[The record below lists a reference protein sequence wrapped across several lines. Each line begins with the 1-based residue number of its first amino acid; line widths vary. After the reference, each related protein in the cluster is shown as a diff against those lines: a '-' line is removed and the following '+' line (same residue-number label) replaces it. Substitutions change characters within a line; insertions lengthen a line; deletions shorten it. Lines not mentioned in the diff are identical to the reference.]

1 LRDEEGVGMVTE
13 QETGEEGPP
22 KPEFTIQP
30 GDLGG
35 LMAEYPHIR
44 EWVED
49 FESKH
54 GSRPVYY
61 GPLDRDAKSVSPRNL
76 IYSTKPPCFAHVYSP
91 PEGSEGA
98 GNTFWF
104 GLEPTITQEEEEV
117 RDQIVERLLRDAPQ
131 KERFDNDEEFISMIH
146 EMMDEMTSTGG
157 TSLLAN
163 PVVNQA
169 RELLGFGEA
178 PLKVTPEQLDR
189 LKYVVVRDLVN
200 NGPLETL
207 LADEMLEDIHSIGL
221 SRINMDHKVFPMLTS
236 NIAFK
241 DQELLTKYL
250 RSMSERI
257 GRPVSDSKP
266 IVDGALLDGSRI
278 NIIYS
283 DDVSIQGSSFTIRK
297 FAEETISITQ
307 LIQWKTLSSQMAA
320 YIWLGLESGMSM
332 LVSGET
338 ASGKTTTLNAIL
350 PFIDH
355 NVKIYTAEDTP
366 EVKVSHTIWQRLI
379 TRDSKNEDSRV
390 EMFDLLKAALR
401 SRPRYIIIGEIR
413 GVEGAIAFQAMQTG
427 HPVVGTF
434 HASNIVKLIQRFTGD
449 PINVP
454 ARFFDNLNFA
464 IFQEVVEAPGGGI
477 ARRITGVSEV
487 IGFDKTAD
495 GILTRNMFEWDPVN
509 DEVYFRGMFQS
520 DMLENKIAPRM
531 GFRSKRDIYDEL
543 DRRTI
548 AMQRMVDRNLTHF
561 DDVFDLLDIYYK
573 EGWDRFASSLETWTG
588 INH

>member
-1 LRDEEGVGMVTE
+1 MVTE
-13 QETGEEGPP
+13 QESGEEDRKEP
-22 KPEFTIQP
+22 KFKIEP

-44 EWVED
+44 EWVEQ
-49 FESKH
+49 FEAEH
-54 GSRPVYY
+54 GSRPIYY

-76 IYSTKPPCFAHVYSP
+76 IYATKPPCFAHVYSP
-91 PEGSEGA
+91 PEGAEGA

-104 GLEPTITQEEEEV
+104 GLEPTITEEEDDI
-117 RDQIVERLLRDAPQ
+117 RDRIVERLLRDAPQ
-131 KERFDNDEEFISMIH
+131 KERFDNDAEFIAMIH
-146 EMMDEMTSTGG
+146 EMMDEMTTTTSS
-157 TSLLAN
+157 SLLSN

-169 RELLGFGEA
+169 RELIGMGEA
-178 PLKVTPEQLDR
+178 PIKVTPEQLDR

-297 FAEETISITQ
+297 FAEETISIIQ
-307 LIQWKTLSSQMAA
+307 LIKWKTLSAQMAA

-338 ASGKTTTLNAIL
+338 ASGKTTTLNAVL

-366 EVKVSHTIWQRLI
+366 EVKVAHTIWQRLI

-495 GILTRNMFEWDPVN
+495 GILTRNMFEWDPVA

-543 DRRTI
+543 QRRTEAI
-548 AMQRMVDRNLTHF
+548 QRMCDRDLTHY
-561 DDVFDLLDIYYK
+561 DDVFDLLDVYYK
-573 EGWDRFASSLETWTG
+573 EGWDRFAAALETWTG
-588 INH
+588 VNH

>member
-1 LRDEEGVGMVTE
+1 MVTE
-13 QETGEEGPP
+13 QEEQEQESD
-22 KPEFTIQP
+22 KPLLTIEP

-35 LMAEYPHIR
+35 LMAEYPHVRI
-44 EWVED
+44 WVED
-49 FESKH
+49 FEAKH
-54 GSRPVYY
+54 GSRPIYY
-61 GPLDRDAKSVSPRNL
+61 GPLDRDARAVSPRNL
-76 IYSTKPPCFAHVYSP
+76 IYATRPPCFAHVYSP
-91 PEGSEGA
+91 PEGEEGA

-104 GLEPTITQEEEEV
+104 GLEPTIDLEEEEI
-117 RDQIVERLLRDAPQ
+117 RDNIVERLLRDAPQ
-131 KERFDNDEEFISMIH
+131 KERFDNDAEFIAMIH
-146 EMMDEMTSTGG
+146 EMMDEMTATT
-157 TSLLAN
+157 TSLLSN
-163 PVVNQA
+163 PVVNQT

-178 PLKVTPEQLDR
+178 PIKVTEEQLER

-221 SRINMDHKVFPMLTS
+221 SAINMDHKVFPMLTS
-236 NIAFK
+236 NISFK

-297 FAEETISITQ
+297 FAEETISIIQ

-338 ASGKTTTLNAIL
+338 ASGKTTTLNAVL
-350 PFIDH
+350 PFVDH

-495 GILTRNMFEWDPVN
+495 GILTRNMFEWDAVS

-543 DRRTI
+543 ERRTI
-548 AMQRMVDRNLTHF
+548 ALQRMVDRDLTHF
-561 DDVFDLLDIYYK
+561 DDVFDLLDVYYK
-573 EGWDRFASSLETWTG
+573 EGWDRFASAVETWTG

>member
-1 LRDEEGVGMVTE
+1 MVTE
-13 QETGEEGPP
+13 QESEETTS
-22 KPEFTIQP
+22 KPVMKVQP

-44 EWVED
+44 IWIED
-49 FESKH
+49 FEAKH
-54 GSRPVYY
+54 GSRPIYY
-61 GPLDRDAKSVSPRNL
+61 GPLDRDARAVSPRNL
-76 IYSTKPPCFAHVYSP
+76 IYATRPPCFAHVYSP
-91 PEGSEGA
+91 PEGAEGA
-98 GNTFWF
+98 GNTYWF
-104 GLEPTITQEEEEV
+104 GLEPTIDEEEEEI

-131 KERFDNDEEFISMIH
+131 KERFDNDEEFIAMIH
-146 EMMDEMTSTGG
+146 EMVDEMTTTA
-157 TSLLAN
+157 TSLLSN
-163 PVVNQA
+163 PVINQT

-178 PLKVTPEQLDR
+178 PIKVTEEQLVR

-221 SRINMDHKVFPMLTS
+221 SAINMDHKVFPMLTS
-236 NIAFK
+236 NISFK

-297 FAEETISITQ
+297 FAEETISIIQ

-350 PFIDH
+350 PFVDH

-543 DRRTI
+543 ERRTI
-548 AMQRMVDRNLTHF
+548 VLQRMVDRDLTHF
-561 DDVFDLLDIYYK
+561 DDVFDLLDVYFK
-573 EGWDRFASSLETWTG
+573 EGWDRFVSSVETWTG

>member
-1 LRDEEGVGMVTE
+1 MVTE
-13 QETGEEGPP
+13 QEEGQAPEEPTFNI
-22 KPEFTIQP
+22 EP

-44 EWVED
+44 EWVEN
-49 FESKH
+49 FEAEH
-54 GSRPVYY
+54 GSRPIYY

-76 IYSTKPPCFAHVYSP
+76 IYATRPPCFAHVYSP
-91 PEGSEGA
+91 PEGAEGA
-98 GNTFWF
+98 GNTFWY
-104 GLEPTITQEEEEV
+104 GLEPTIDEDEEDI

-131 KERFDNDEEFISMIH
+131 KERFDDDAQFIAMIH
-146 EMMDEMTSTGG
+146 EMMDEMTTTTTS
-157 TSLLAN
+157 SLLSN
-163 PVVNQA
+163 PLVNQA
-169 RELLGFGEA
+169 RELIGMGEA

-221 SRINMDHKVFPMLTS
+221 TRINMDHKVFPMLTS

-297 FAEETISITQ
+297 FAEETISIIQ
-307 LIQWKTLSSQMAA
+307 LIKWKTLSAQMAA
-320 YIWLGLESGMSM
+320 YIWLGLESGMSC

-338 ASGKTTTLNAIL
+338 ASGKTTTLNAVL

-366 EVKVSHTIWQRLI
+366 EVKVAHTIWQRLI

-427 HPVVGTF
+427 HPVMGTF

-495 GILTRNMFEWDPVN
+495 GILTRNMFCLLYTSP
-509 DEVYFRGMFQS
+509 S
-520 DMLENKIAPRM
+520 PR
-531 GFRSKRDIYDEL
+531 D
-543 DRRTI
+543 
-548 AMQRMVDRNLTHF
+548 A
-561 DDVFDLLDIYYK
+561 
-573 EGWDRFASSLETWTG
+573 
-588 INH
+588 

>member
-1 LRDEEGVGMVTE
+1 VVSE
-13 QETGEEGPP
+13 QDVDDKGPK
-22 KPEFTIQP
+22 KPEFNIQP

-49 FESKH
+49 FEAQH
-54 GSRPVYY
+54 GSRPIYY

-76 IYSTKPPCFAHVYSP
+76 IYATKPPCFAHVYSP
-91 PEGSEGA
+91 PEGAEGA

-104 GLEPTITQEEEEV
+104 GLEPTITLEEEEL
-117 RDQIVERLLRDAPQ
+117 RDDIVERLLRDAPQ
-131 KERFDNDEEFISMIH
+131 KERFDNDQEFIAMIH
-146 EMMDEMTSTGG
+146 DMMNEMTTTGS
-157 TSLLAN
+157 TSLLSN

-169 RELLGFGEA
+169 RELMGLGEA
-178 PLKVTPEQLDR
+178 RIKVTPELLER
-189 LKYVVVRDLVN
+189 LKYVIVRDLVN

-241 DQELLTKYL
+241 DQEILTKYL

-297 FAEETISITQ
+297 FAEETISIIQ
-307 LIQWKTLSSQMAA
+307 LIKWKTLSAQMAA

-338 ASGKTTTLNAIL
+338 ASGKTTTLNAVL

-495 GILTRNMFEWDPVN
+495 GILTRNMFEWDPVA

-543 DRRTI
+543 QRRTEAI
-548 AMQRMVDRNLTHF
+548 QIMCDRDLTHF

-573 EGWDRFASSLETWTG
+573 EGWDRFASSIETWTG

>member
-1 LRDEEGVGMVTE
+1 MVTE
-13 QETGEEGPP
+13 QESEETTS
-22 KPEFTIQP
+22 KPVMKVQP

-44 EWVED
+44 IWIED
-49 FESKH
+49 FEAKH
-54 GSRPVYY
+54 GSRPIYY
-61 GPLDRDAKSVSPRNL
+61 GPLDRDARAVSPRNL
-76 IYSTKPPCFAHVYSP
+76 IYATRPPCFAHVYSP
-91 PEGSEGA
+91 PEGAEGA
-98 GNTFWF
+98 GNTYWF
-104 GLEPTITQEEEEV
+104 GLEPTIDEEEEEI

-131 KERFDNDEEFISMIH
+131 KERFDNDEEFIAMIH
-146 EMMDEMTSTGG
+146 EMVDEMTTTT
-157 TSLLAN
+157 TSLLSN
-163 PVVNQA
+163 PVINQT

-178 PLKVTPEQLDR
+178 PIKITEEQLVR

-221 SRINMDHKVFPMLTS
+221 SAINMDHKVFPMLTS
-236 NIAFK
+236 NISFK

-297 FAEETISITQ
+297 FAEETISIIQ

-350 PFIDH
+350 PFVDH

-543 DRRTI
+543 ERRTTVI
-548 AMQRMVDRNLTHF
+548 QRMVDRDLTHF
-561 DDVFDLLDIYYK
+561 DDVFDLLDVYFK
-573 EGWDRFASSLETWTG
+573 EGWDRFVSSVETWTG

>member
-1 LRDEEGVGMVTE
+1 MVTE
-13 QETGEEGPP
+13 QESEETTS
-22 KPEFTIQP
+22 KKVMKVQP

-44 EWVED
+44 IWIED
-49 FESKH
+49 FEAKH
-54 GSRPVYY
+54 GSRPIYY
-61 GPLDRDAKSVSPRNL
+61 GPLDRDARAVSPRNL
-76 IYSTKPPCFAHVYSP
+76 IYATRPPCFAHVYSP
-91 PEGSEGA
+91 PEGEEGA
-98 GNTFWF
+98 GNTYWF
-104 GLEPTITQEEEEV
+104 GLEPTIDADEEEI

-131 KERFDNDEEFISMIH
+131 KERFDNDEEFIAMIH
-146 EMMDEMTSTGG
+146 EMVDEMTTTT
-157 TSLLAN
+157 TSLLSN
-163 PVVNQA
+163 PVINQT

-178 PLKVTPEQLDR
+178 PIKVTEEQLER

-221 SRINMDHKVFPMLTS
+221 SAINMDHKVFPMLTS

-241 DQELLTKYL
+241 DQEILTKYL

-297 FAEETISITQ
+297 FAEETISIIQ

-350 PFIDH
+350 PFVDH

-366 EVKVSHTIWQRLI
+366 EVKESHTIWQRLI

-543 DRRTI
+543 ERRTI
-548 AMQRMVDRNLTHF
+548 ALQRMVDRDLTHF
-561 DDVFDLLDIYYK
+561 DDVFDLLDVYFK
-573 EGWDRFASSLETWTG
+573 EGWDRFVSSVETWTG

>member
-1 LRDEEGVGMVTE
+1 MVTE
-13 QETGEEGPP
+13 QEADDQP
-22 KPEFTIQP
+22 KEPEFRIEP

-35 LMAEYPHIR
+35 LMAEFPHIR
-44 EWVED
+44 DWVED
-49 FESKH
+49 FEAKH
-54 GSRPVYY
+54 GSRPIYY
-61 GPLDRDAKSVSPRNL
+61 GPLDRDAKNVSPRNL
-76 IYSTKPPCFAHVYSP
+76 IYATKPPCFAHVYSP
-91 PEGSEGA
+91 PEGAEGA
-98 GNTFWF
+98 GNTFWY
-104 GLEPTITQEEEEV
+104 GLEPTITGEEEEM
-117 RDQIVERLLRDAPQ
+117 RDLIVERLLRDAPQ
-131 KERFDNDEEFISMIH
+131 KERFENDDEFIEMIH
-146 EMMDEMTSTGG
+146 EMMDAMTTTSTL
-157 TSLLAN
+157 SMLAN

-178 PLKVTPEQLDR
+178 KLKVTEDQLTR

-207 LADEMLEDIHSIGL
+207 LADEMLEDIHSIGM
-221 SRINMDHKVFPMLTS
+221 SQIHMDHKVFPMLTS

-241 DQELLTKYL
+241 DQELLTGYL

-297 FAEETISITQ
+297 FAEETISIIQ
-307 LIQWKTLSSQMAA
+307 LIKWKTLSAQMAA

-338 ASGKTTTLNAIL
+338 ASGKTTTLNAVL

-366 EVKVSHTIWQRLI
+366 EVKVAHPIWQRLI

-495 GILTRNMFEWDPVN
+495 GILTRNMFEWDPVA
-509 DEVYFRGMFQS
+509 DVVYFRGMFQS

-543 DRRTI
+543 ERRTNAI
-548 AMQRMVDRNLTHF
+548 QVMCDRDLTHY
-561 DDVFDLLDIYYK
+561 DDVYDLLDVYYK
-573 EGWDRFASSLETWTG
+573 EGWDRFASAIETWTG

>member
-1 LRDEEGVGMVTE
+1 MVTE
-13 QETGEEGPP
+13 QESETEST
-22 KPEFTIQP
+22 KPVMKIQP

-44 EWVED
+44 IWIED

-54 GSRPVYY
+54 GSRPIYY
-61 GPLDRDAKSVSPRNL
+61 GPLDRDARAVSPRNL
-76 IYSTKPPCFAHVYSP
+76 IYSTRPPCFAHVYSP
-91 PEGSEGA
+91 PEGAEGA
-98 GNTFWF
+98 GNTYWF
-104 GLEPTITQEEEEV
+104 GLEPTINQEEEEI
-117 RDQIVERLLRDAPQ
+117 RDNIVERLLRDAPQ
-131 KERFDNDEEFISMIH
+131 KERFDNDEEFIAMIH
-146 EMMDEMTSTGG
+146 EMVDEMTTTG
-157 TSLLAN
+157 TSLLSN
-163 PVVNQA
+163 PFINQT

-178 PLKVTPEQLDR
+178 PIKVTEEQLER

-221 SRINMDHKVFPMLTS
+221 SAINMDHKVFPMLTS

-241 DQELLTKYL
+241 DQEVLTKYL

-297 FAEETISITQ
+297 FAEETISIIQ

-350 PFIDH
+350 PFVDH

-427 HPVVGTF
+427 HPVIGTF

-543 DRRTI
+543 ERRTI
-548 AMQRMVDRNLTHF
+548 VLQRMVDRNLTHF
-561 DDVFDLLDIYYK
+561 DDVFDLLDIYFK
-573 EGWDRFASSLETWTG
+573 EGWDRFVSSVETWTG

>member
-1 LRDEEGVGMVTE
+1 MVTE

>member
-1 LRDEEGVGMVTE
+1 MVTE

-131 KERFDNDEEFISMIH
+131 KERFDNDEEFIGMIH

-338 ASGKTTTLNAIL
+338 ASGKTTTLNAVL